1 MNSRV
6 IRTRFPVRVLAAA
19 FLLGL
24 FLIGFLV
31 LAVWQSGSAIEKA
44 RMTGRVVAKE
54 FIPAREQQVRIG
66 RHGGL
71 SATESPGEYIL
82 TVEVIT
88 EDRRTKKPYDVWV
101 NKRRYEAVKIGD
113 PFDVGPYLVR
123 E

>member
-6 IRTRFPVRVLAAA
+6 VRTRLPVRVLAAA

-31 LAVWQSGSAIEKA
+31 LAIWQSGSAIEKA

-54 FIPAREQQVRIG
+54 FIPAPEQQVTIDRKG
-66 RHGGL
+66 AL
-71 SATESPGEYIL
+71 SAGESSGEYIL
-82 TVEVIT
+82 TVEVAT
-88 EDRRTKKPYDVWV
+88 DDNRTKKPYDVWV
-101 NKRRYEAVKIGD
+101 NKKRYKAVKIGD
-113 PFDVGPYLVR
+113 AFDVGPYLVR

>member
-6 IRTRFPVRVLAAA
+6 VRTRLPVRVLAAA

-24 FLIGFLV
+24 FLVGFLV

-44 RMTGRVVAKE
+44 RMTGKVVAKE
-54 FIPAREQQVRIG
+54 FVPAPEQQVRVG
-66 RHGGL
+66 RNGGL
-71 SATESPGEYIL
+71 TATESPGEYIL
-82 TVEVIT
+82 TVEVTT
-88 EDRRTKKPYDVWV
+88 EDRKTKKSYDVWV
-101 NKRRYEAVKIGD
+101 DKRRYEAVKVGD

>member
-6 IRTRFPVRVLAAA
+6 VRTRLPVRVLAAA

-24 FLIGFLV
+24 FLVGFLA

-44 RMTGRVVAKE
+44 RMTGKVVAKE
-54 FIPAREQQVRIG
+54 FVPAPEEQVRVG
-66 RHGGL
+66 RNGGL
-71 SATESPGEYIL
+71 TATESPGEYIL
-82 TVEVIT
+82 TVEVT
-88 EDRRTKKPYDVWV
+88 TGDRKTKKSYDVWV
-101 NKRRYEAVKIGD
+101 DKRRYEAVKIGD